1 VAATGHAPEAVR
13 RELLAIA
20 EAGRARPAAALARC
34 EALLAE
40 HPAFVPALCL
50 AGNLQRRLGH
60 PDEARAHI
68 DAALARD
75 PRAAP
80 ALSEAA
86 QLAAG
91 AGDWAAARRHLLQLV
106 RQRPTT
112 SDAWFN
118 LALAEEQLGRYAE
131 AASTYERAL
140 GLSPPRP
147 REIKVRLAGVLAA
160 GGDAR
165 GAKTRYD
172 EVLAEAPDD
181 ADALLGRGQLALA
194 AGALD
199 EARAD
204 FREAVTR
211 RPDFAEAWQQLLES
225 RRIERPDDED
235 LAAVRALVDGGTLPA
250 PGEERLRYA
259 LGKACDDLGDY
270 AEAFEHYARA
280 NELKRARLPEFDRSA
295 WAREAAALAAS
306 AARARPPAASE
317 ARPVPVFIVGLPRSG
332 TTLVDQILTSH
343 PDARGVGEE
352 PWFDRALAG
361 TPAAAWTG
369 LDPERRAAIG
379 RSCRDRL
386 DAVGGKLVTNKFPA
400 HFRHLGLIASV
411 LPGARFV
418 HVMRDVRDTALSIYC
433 QDFAVGNAYA
443 NDLEDIA
450 AYVNGYR
457 EIMAAWREALG
468 EAILEV
474 RYEAL
479 VSEPAPVARR
489 LVEFAGLP
497 WHEACLDF
505 TRNRRTVDT
514 LSRWQVRQPIYG
526 SSVGRW
532 RNYEAGLAPLLA
544 ALEPAVRG

>member
-1 VAATGHAPEAVR
+1 VAATGHAPDAVR

-91 AGDWAAARRHLLQLV
+91 VGDWAGARRHLLQLV
-106 RQRPTT
+106 RQRPTN

-131 AASTYERAL
+131 AASSYERAL

-160 GGDAR
+160 GGHAR
-165 GAKTRYD
+165 AAKARYD
-172 EVLAEAPDD
+172 EALAEAPDD

-199 EARAD
+199 EARAA

-211 RPDFAEAWQQLLES
+211 RPGFAEGWQQLLES
-225 RRIERPDDED
+225 CRIERPDDED
-235 LAAVRALVDGGTLPA
+235 LVAVRALVDSATLAAPA
-250 PGEERLRYA
+250 EERLRYA

-280 NELKRARLPEFDRSA
+280 NELGRARLPRFDRSA
-295 WAREAAALAAS
+295 WAREAADLVAS
-306 AARARPPAASE
+306 AARARPPAASDE
-317 ARPVPVFIVGLPRSG
+317 PPVPVFIVGLPRSG

-343 PDARGVGEE
+343 PDALGVGEE
-352 PWFDRALAG
+352 PWFDRGLAG
-361 TPAAAWTG
+361 TPAAAWPD
-369 LDPERRAAIG
+369 LDGGRRADIG
-379 RSCRDRL
+379 RICHDRL
-386 DAVGGKLVTNKFPA
+386 AAAGGRVVTNKFPA
-400 HFRHLGLIASV
+400 HFRHLGLIASL

-418 HVMRDVRDTALSIYC
+418 HVTRDVRDTALSIFC

-457 EIMAAWREALG
+457 KIMAGWREALG
-468 EAILEV
+468 AAILDV
-474 RYEAL
+474 SYESL
-479 VSEPAPVARR
+479 VSEPDEVARR
-489 LVEFAGLP
+489 LVEFVGLP
-497 WHEACLDF
+497 WDGACLDF
-505 TRNRRTVDT
+505 THNQRSVDT
-514 LSRWQVRQPIYG
+514 LSRWQVRQPLYG

-532 RNYEAGLAPLLA
+532 RHYEAGLAPLLA
-544 ALEPAVRG
+544 ALD